1 MHKHQSLCAKS
12 PYYFSLYDAVDIL
25 IMKLLTVFYKLSNK
39 IQSKAIMWQ
48 ASIYI
53 YEQIVQM

>member
-12 PYYFSLYDAVDIL
+12 PYYFALYDTVDIL

-39 IQSKAIMWQ
+39 IQSKAIM
-48 ASIYI
+48 
-53 YEQIVQM
+53 